1 MVPFPRTMVA
11 YAATWYA
18 YSYCTGGASATR
30 TKKRDVNRNMVPFS
44 PNCVWHMLLPGM
56 HAHTVQEAHPRQEQR
71 KETSTEIWFLFPRT
85 MAYTASYAYGRLILS
100 TLEYTGRRLIREP
113 VLCYYIILLYLQP
126 ALTKPYYY
134 HVYAVHPLVILT
146 RADCMHS
153 THSLYFC
160 WAWKYLCIL

>member
-1 MVPFPRTMVA
+1 
-11 YAATWYA
+11 
-18 YSYCTGGASATR
+18 
-30 TKKRDVNRNMVPFS
+30 
-44 PNCVWHMLLPGM
+44 M
-56 HAHTVQEAHPRQEQR
+56 HTHTVQEAHPRHEQR

-85 MAYTASYAYGRLILS
+85 VYGICCYLVCMLILYRRLIRDKNKEKRRHPKYGSFSPELWHILLAMHSRLTLS

-160 WAWKYLCIL
+160 